1 MKTLVIVESPA
12 KARTLSKFLG
22 KRYVVK
28 PSMGHVRDLPKSEIG
43 VDVASGFT
51 PKYITIRGKGEA
63 IRELK
68 SALSKSDT
76 VLLASDPDREGEAIA
91 WHLTNLLNIPAEAPC
106 RVEFNE
112 ITKAAVTAALQKP
125 RPIDFNQVNAQQAR
139 RVLDRLVGYN
149 LSPLLWRKVK
159 RGLSAG
165 RVQSVA
171 VRLICDRE
179 KEIESFVQEEY
190 WTLTA
195 NLSKANLQVPFEAR
209 LTKQRNEKISLR
221 SEEEVAAV
229 VGALQEKPFIV
240 SRVTRQEKLKKPPL
254 PFTTSTLQQ
263 EAHRRL
269 GFTTQRTMLL
279 AQQLYEGVD
288 LGRDGPAGLIT
299 YIRTDSVRIS
309 DTARKEAAEYIAAT
323 FGKEYGGADGQAGNQ
338 GAERRR
344 CGRVQDAHEAIRPTS
359 VFRSPETVKR
369 YLSEDQAK
377 LYSLIWDRF
386 VASQMAP
393 AVLDVTRVD
402 ISAGDYLFRAT
413 GMVVRFPGFLRLTG
427 EKVEEEDSTPDALP
441 VLVEGEHLSLVR
453 LVPKQHWTQPP
464 PRYSE
469 ASLVRALEENG
480 IGRPSTYA
488 PTVETIIKRGYVIR
502 KQKFLHPTE
511 LGKTVVELL
520 RTYFPGI
527 IDVEFTAEME
537 DKLDAVEEGSADW
550 VKLLKEFYE
559 PFKAELSK
567 AEQELGKIKVREEVS
582 DEICEKCGRQMVV
595 RTGRFGKFL
604 ACPGFPECRNTR
616 ALPVTGTGVP
626 CPECGAELVLRRSKK
641 GRSFYGCSRYPECTF
656 TTWHEP
662 VKGRCPDCNGLM
674 VRKKMRNQE
683 AVVCLNKKCGF
694 KMPARGEQVT

>member
-28 PSMGHVRDLPKSEIG
+28 ASMGHVRDLPKSEIG

-51 PKYITIRGKGEA
+51 PKYITIRGKGEV

-68 SALSKSDT
+68 SALSKSDV

-91 WHLTNLLNIPAEAPC
+91 WHICNLLNIPAEAPC

-112 ITKAAVTAALQKP
+112 ITKTAVVAALQKP

-190 WTLTA
+190 WTLAA
-195 NLSKANLQVPFEAR
+195 NLSKADSPPFEAR

-229 VGALQEKPFIV
+229 IGALQDRSFVV

-263 EAHRRL
+263 EAHRRF

-279 AQQLYEGVD
+279 AQQLYEGID
-288 LGRDGPAGLIT
+288 LGREGPVGLIT

-309 DTARKEAAEYIAAT
+309 DAARKEAAEYIAAT
-323 FGKEYGGADGQAGNQ
+323 FGKEYAGANRQAGNKH
-338 GAERRR
+338 GAGRHKS
-344 CGRVQDAHEAIRPTS
+344 GRVQDAHEAIRPTS
-359 VFRSPETVKR
+359 VFRSPETIKK
-369 YLSEDQAK
+369 YLSADQAK
-377 LYSLIWDRF
+377 LYNLVWDRF
-386 VASQMAP
+386 VASQMGP

-402 ISAGDYLFRAT
+402 ISAGEYLFRAT

-427 EKVEEEDSTPDALP
+427 EKVEEEDSPPDALP
-441 VLVEGEHLSLVR
+441 VLVEGEHLSLLE

-488 PTVETIIKRGYVIR
+488 PTIETIIKRGYVIR
-502 KQKFLHPTE
+502 KQKFLQPTE

-520 RTYFPGI
+520 RAYFPRI

-537 DKLDAVEEGSADW
+537 DKLDAVEEGNADW
-550 VKLLKEFYE
+550 VKLLREFYE
-559 PFKAELSK
+559 PFKTELSK
-567 AEQELGKIKVREEVS
+567 ADQELGKIKVREEVS

-595 RTGRFGKFL
+595 KTGCFGKFL

-616 ALPVTGTGVP
+616 ALPVAGTGVP

-641 GRSFYGCSRYPECTF
+641 GRSFYGCGRYPECTF
-656 TTWHEP
+656 TTWYEP
-662 VKGRCPDCNGLM
+662 VKEECPECNSLM
-674 VRKKMRNQE
+674 VRKKLRNQE
-683 AVVCLNKKCGF
+683 VVTCLNKKCGF